1 MDKAAYERRRIR
13 RTIGAAALLVI
24 AGVAAAWWW
33 HERRASPPPPA
44 SAAVELADVTQIVR
58 VAGVL
63 RPRVRVD
70 VGAQVSGQIEQVGVE
85 LGDRVRRGQL
95 LLRIDAKAAVNDVS
109 KAEAE
114 LSRQLAANART
125 RVELRAERVELRR
138 QRALQR
144 AGAASR
150 AEFEAASRR
159 VAVAQA
165 DARAGDAV
173 VAQLRAELR
182 NRQLALGHTR
192 VLAPIDGVVVQRP
205 AEAGQTVNAVQQTP
219 LLMVLAQ
226 LGTMTV
232 RAKVPE
238 ADIDRVRVG
247 QPAAFVTL
255 AAGVRR
261 YRGTLRAIE
270 PEPEAVLGA
279 KFYNALFDVD
289 NADEALRSEMTVQVD
304 IVSGHVAAVP
314 TIPLVALGDR
324 ADDGRYTVWQLG
336 ADGAPQARRVEVG
349 LYDDARAQVVSGLE
363 RGARVLLQPPAG
375 ASGAQ

>member
-1 MDKAAYERRRIR
+1 MDEAVRRRR
-13 RTIGAAALLVI
+13 RLGRASSAAALLLL
-24 AGVAAAWWW
+24 AGVAAAVWWS
-33 HERRASPPPPA
+33 RREPPPPPA
-44 SAAVELADVTQIVR
+44 SAAVEVADVTQIVR

-63 RPRVRVD
+63 RPLVRVD
-70 VGAQVSGQIEQVGVE
+70 VGAQVSGQIEQVGVA

-95 LLRIDAKAAVNDVS
+95 LASIDAKAAVNDVR

-125 RVELRAERVELRR
+125 DVELRAERVELRR
-138 QRALQR
+138 QRALR
-144 AGAASR
+144 KAGAASH
-150 AEFEAASRR
+150 AEVDAAMRR
-159 VAVAQA
+159 VALAQA
-165 DARAGDAV
+165 DARAGAATL
-173 VAQLRAELR
+173 AQVRAELR
-182 NRQLALGHTR
+182 NRKLALGHTR

-238 ADIDRVRVG
+238 ADIDHVRVG
-247 QPAAFVTL
+247 QPATFVTL

-261 YRGTLRAIE
+261 YSGNVRAIE
-270 PEPEAVLGA
+270 PEPEAAFGA

-289 NADEALRSEMTVQVD
+289 NADEALRSDMTVQVD
-304 IVSGHVAAVP
+304 IVSGQARAVP

-324 ADDGRYTVWQLG
+324 GDDGRFSVWQLG
-336 ADGAPQARRVEVG
+336 ADGVPQRRSVEVG
-349 LYDDARAQVVSGLE
+349 LYDDARVQVVGGLE
-363 RGARVLLQPPAG
+363 TGARVLLQPPAA
-375 ASGAQ
+375 ASGAH

>member
-1 MDKAAYERRRIR
+1 MDDLARKRRRLR
-13 RTIGAAALLVI
+13 RASGVAALLLI
-24 AGVAAAWWW
+24 AGAAAAWWGW
-33 HERRASPPPPA
+33 HRPPPPPPA
-44 SAAVELADVTQIVR
+44 SAAVELADVTQVVR

-85 LGDRVRRGQL
+85 LGERVRRGQL
-95 LLRIDAKAAVNDVS
+95 LASIDAKAAVNDVR

-125 RVELRAERVELRR
+125 TVELRAERVELGRK
-138 QRALQR
+138 RALR
-144 AGAASR
+144 KIGAASR
-150 AEFEAASRR
+150 ADVAEATRR
-159 VAVAQA
+159 VALAQA
-165 DARAGDAV
+165 DVRAGAAALV
-173 VAQLRAELR
+173 QVRAELR
-182 NRQLALGHTR
+182 NRKLALGHTR
-192 VLAPIDGVVVQRP
+192 VLAPIDGIVVQRP

-247 QPAAFVTL
+247 QPATFATL
-255 AAGVRR
+255 AAGVRH
-261 YRGTLRAIE
+261 YHGALRAIE
-270 PEPEAVLGA
+270 PEPETVFGA

-289 NADEALRSEMTVQVD
+289 NADEALRSDMTVQVD
-304 IVSGHVAAVP
+304 IVSGQAKAVP

-324 ADDGRYTVWQLG
+324 GDDGRFTVWQLD
-336 ADGAPQARRVEVG
+336 AAGAPQRRSVQLG
-349 LYDDARAQVVSGLE
+349 LYDDARAQIVAGLE
-363 RGARVLLQPPAG
+363 PGAQVLLQPPAD
-375 ASGAQ
+375 ASSAH

>member
-1 MDKAAYERRRIR
+1 MDQAVRRQRLTRRASVAAI
-13 RTIGAAALLVI
+13 LLLI
-24 AGVAAAWWW
+24 AGAAAAWWHW
-33 HERRASPPPPA
+33 RRQPPPPPA
-44 SAAVELADVTQIVR
+44 SAAVELADVTQVVR

-85 LGDRVRRGQL
+85 LGERVRRGQL
-95 LLRIDAKAAVNDVS
+95 LASIDAKAAVNDVR

-125 RVELRAERVELRR
+125 TVELRAERVELGRK
-138 QRALQR
+138 RALR
-144 AGAASR
+144 KIGAASR
-150 AEFEAASRR
+150 ADVAEATRR
-159 VAVAQA
+159 VALAQA
-165 DARAGDAV
+165 DVRAGAAALV
-173 VAQLRAELR
+173 QVRAELR
-182 NRQLALGHTR
+182 NRKLALGHTR
-192 VLAPIDGVVVQRP
+192 VLAPIDGIVVQRP

-247 QPAAFVTL
+247 QPATFATL
-255 AAGVRR
+255 AAGVRH
-261 YRGTLRAIE
+261 YHGALRAIE
-270 PEPEAVLGA
+270 PEPETVFGA

-289 NADEALRSEMTVQVD
+289 NADEALRSDMTVQVD
-304 IVSGHVAAVP
+304 IVSGQAKAVP

-324 ADDGRYTVWQLG
+324 GDDGRFTVWQLD
-336 ADGAPQARRVEVG
+336 AAGAPQRRSVQLG
-349 LYDDARAQVVSGLE
+349 LYDDARAQIVAGLE
-363 RGARVLLQPPAG
+363 PGAQVLLQPPAD
-375 ASGAQ
+375 ASAAH

>member
-1 MDKAAYERRRIR
+1 MDQAVRRLRLTR
-13 RTIGAAALLVI
+13 RASVAALLLLM
-24 AGVAAAWWW
+24 AGAAAAWWHW
-33 HERRASPPPPA
+33 RRQPPPPPA
-44 SAAVELADVTQIVR
+44 SAAVELADVTQVVR
-58 VAGVL
+58 VAGTL

-70 VGAQVSGQIEQVGVE
+70 VGAQVSGQIEQVGVA
-85 LGDRVRRGQL
+85 LGDRVRRGQQ
-95 LLRIDAKAAVNDVS
+95 LLRIDAKAAVNDVR

-114 LSRQLAANART
+114 LSRQLAANARIG
-125 RVELRAERVELRR
+125 VELRAAQVELRR
-138 QRALQR
+138 QRALHR

-150 AEFEAASRR
+150 AEVDAAQRR
-159 VAVAQA
+159 VGLARA

-238 ADIDRVRVG
+238 ADIDRVHVG
-247 QPAAFVTL
+247 QPAAFITL
-255 AAGVRR
+255 AAGLRR
-261 YRGTLRAIE
+261 YSGALRAIE
-270 PEPEAVLGA
+270 PEPEAVYGA

-289 NADEALRSEMTVQVD
+289 NADEALRSEMTVQID
-304 IVSGHVAAVP
+304 IVSGQAKAVP

-324 ADDGRYTVWQLG
+324 GDDGRFTVWQLD
-336 ADGAPQARRVEVG
+336 AAGAPQPRSVQVG
-349 LYDDARAQVVSGLE
+349 LYDDARVQIVAGLE
-363 RGARVLLQPPAG
+363 PGARVLLQPPAS
-375 ASGAQ
+375 ASNAR